1 MPNIA
6 FSQVSPNRRRPLF
19 TAEVDASR
27 ANSARSTFRSV
38 LAAGNDGVNTTL
50 TNFEPVRVFSES
62 DVAARAG
69 VGSTLHLM
77 ARHFFAANPDGEV
90 FVHPIEVSAAAQP
103 GDENFIDLSF
113 TSAAT
118 ADGVI
123 TVGIIGERVAVYVAK
138 DTQPAA
144 VAEDV
149 CDAMKAHPI
158 ISQFFTMSCT
168 PAGAVKFQRRSST
181 IAASDFAMRIDT
193 GTTGVAIE
201 RQNTDFTRI
210 PASEL
215 TGLEEQEF
223 DLLVLAST
231 GAADLTAA
239 RNLVNARWDSEDM
252 RYGYII
258 AAKSDTL
265 SNLVVAATADNEEHE
280 TIFGVRKTNAW
291 VNPLQI
297 AAAAA
302 GVCARSLSIDPGRP
316 LQTLSLPLIQGEA
329 LGAQFTGSEQESLL
343 TAGISP
349 IAADAG
355 GEARIVRM
363 VTSYKTNAHAQP
375 DNAFYPANVSFLLAA
390 CIRFLAIEV
399 TSKFGR
405 HKLANDS
412 GSTRPAA
419 NTVTPS
425 IIRGAFL
432 AAYDTLIARGWV
444 TAADD
449 FAENLR
455 VVRNAE
461 DPNRVDILWPGAL
474 IGQLNVVAVK
484 AEFRRIG
491 A

>member
-1 MPNIA
+1 MTQA
-6 FSQVSPNRRRPLF
+6 Q
-19 TAEVDASR
+19 R
-27 ANSARSTFRSV
+27 ALLLN
-38 LAAGNDGVNTTL
+38 
-50 TNFEPVRVFSES
+50 
-62 DVAARAG
+62 
-69 VGSTLHLM
+69 
-77 ARHFFAANPDGEV
+77 AN
-90 FVHPIEVSAAAQP
+90 
-103 GDENFIDLSF
+103 
-113 TSAAT
+113 
-118 ADGVI
+118 
-123 TVGIIGERVAVYVAK
+123 
-138 DTQPAA
+138 
-144 VAEDV
+144 
-149 CDAMKAHPI
+149 
-158 ISQFFTMSCT
+158 
-168 PAGAVKFQRRSST
+168 
-181 IAASDFAMRIDT
+181 
-193 GTTGVAIE
+193 
-201 RQNTDFTRI
+201 NTDFTRI

-291 VNPLQI
+291 VNPVQI